1 MTEHYDD
8 AIVEKAARALF
19 AEEQCDRRQRQDV
32 EGNWNA
38 RLAPEDQDEYR
49 SLARAV
55 LDAAA
60 GEIAAGWHREGYE
73 TARADLTSGA
83 FIGGPTYEALRD
95 SFTGREIAARA
106 LEDVADT
113 FLWAGDDEDYQA
125 FRALLRDRAARLR
138 EGGE

>member
-1 MTEHYDD
+1 MTENYTPETL
-8 AIVEKAARALF
+8 EKGARALF
-19 AEEQCDRRQRQDV
+19 AEEQCDRRQREDV

-55 LDAAA
+55 LDAVA
-60 GEIAAGWHREGYE
+60 G
-73 TARADLTSGA
+73 D
-83 FIGGPTYEALRD
+83 
-95 SFTGREIAARA
+95 IAARA

-138 EGGE
+138 EGGDRG